1 MTNNEQQNQMAHAIR
16 FLAIDAIEAAHSGH
30 PGLPMGAADVVT
42 VLYTKFLAYDPKNP
56 HWPNRDR
63 FVLSAGHGSMLL
75 YALLYLSG
83 YEDVSCEDLRN
94 FRQIGSKLAGH
105 PEYGHVAGVETTTGP
120 LGQGLANAVGMALG
134 ERLLNARFGE
144 LICHYTYALVGD
156 GCLMEGISQEAIT
169 LAGHLKLNKLIVF
182 WDDNDISIDGAISL
196 TDSTDQIARFKAS
209 GWNTI
214 KVNGHNQAALTR
226 AIEAAQ
232 ASCKPTLIACKTT
245 IGFGAPNKGGTNKVH
260 GSPLGAEEI
269 DATRKALGW
278 EEEPFVVPADI
289 LDSWRLAG
297 LNAAKKRKKWE
308 EKFLAL
314 SVAER
319 VEFERLM
326 RGDLIGNFENA
337 VDAYKQKLTVEC
349 PAVATRKASEMALE
363 VINEVVE
370 ETIGGSADL
379 TGSNNTKTSQMK
391 AISAEDFSGRYLH
404 YGIREHAMGAM
415 MNGLA
420 LYGGFI
426 PYGGTFLCFSDYM
439 RPAMR
444 LSSLMGLR
452 VIYVMTHDSIGL
464 GEDGPTHQPVE
475 HLATLRALPNHFVFR
490 PADAVETLECWQLA
504 LKSRKTPSTLALSR
518 QNLPLVRQEY
528 IKENLCMF
536 GAYELLTASDD
547 AQVTL
552 FASGS
557 EVHIVVKAHSV
568 LEESGI
574 PTRVVSVPCFEL
586 FAQQSAAYQKALIG
600 DAPIKI
606 AVEAAIQQGWERFI
620 GCDGVF
626 VGMEGFGVSGP
637 GDALYGHFGI
647 TCEAVVAIVKEKLE
661 EINKEVMI

>member
-1 MTNNEQQNQMAHAIR
+1 MTNTKQQNQMANAIR
-16 FLAIDAIEAAHSGH
+16 FLAIDAIEKANSGH
-30 PGLPMGAADVVT
+30 PGLPMGAADIAT
-42 VLYTKFLAYDPKNP
+42 VLYTRFLAHDPKNP

-75 YALLYLSG
+75 YALMYLSG
-83 YEDVSCEDLRN
+83 YEDISLEDLRN
-94 FRQIGSKLAGH
+94 FRQLGYKVAGH
-105 PEYGHVAGVETTTGP
+105 PEYGHAAGVETTTGP

-134 ERLLNARFGE
+134 ERLLNARFGD
-144 LICHYTYALVGD
+144 LINHYTYALVGD
-156 GCLMEGISQEAIT
+156 GCLMEGISQEAIS
-169 LAGHLKLNKLIVF
+169 LAGHLKLSKLIVL
-182 WDDNDISIDGAISL
+182 WDDNNISIDGAISL

-214 KVNGHNQAALTR
+214 KVNGHSQESLAHALET
-226 AIEAAQ
+226 AKVSDQ
-232 ASCKPTLIACKTT
+232 PTLIACKTT
-245 IGFGAPNKGGTNKVH
+245 IGFGAPNKSGTSKVH
-260 GSPLGAEEI
+260 GSPLGAQEI
-269 DATRKALGW
+269 AETRKALGW
-278 EEEPFVVPADI
+278 EAEPFVIPSDI

-297 LNAAKKRKKWE
+297 LNAAKKRQEWE
-308 EKFLAL
+308 TKFAAL
-314 SVAER
+314 PVSER

-326 RGDLIGNFENA
+326 RGDLVGSFDA
-337 VDAYKQKLTVEC
+337 ALDAYKQQLAKDC
-349 PAVATRKASEMALE
+349 PVVATRKASEMALD
-363 VINEVVE
+363 VINEVVV

-379 TGSNNTKTSQMK
+379 TGSNNTKSSQMK
-391 AISAEDFSGRYLH
+391 SITADDFAGRYLH
-404 YGIREHAMGAM
+404 YGIREHAMGAV

-490 PADAVETLECWQLA
+490 PADAVETVECWQLA
-504 LKSRKTPSTLALSR
+504 LKSRGTPSTLALSR
-518 QNLPLVRQEY
+518 QNLPLLRQDYEE
-528 IKENLCMF
+528 ENLCML

-547 AQVTL
+547 AKVTL

-557 EVHIVVKAHSV
+557 EVQIVVKAHAV
-568 LEESGI
+568 LEAKGI
-574 PTRVVSVPCFEL
+574 STRVVSVPCFEL
-586 FAQQSAAYQKALIG
+586 FAQQSASYQRVLIG

-606 AVEAAIQQGWERFI
+606 AVEAAVQQGWDRFI

-626 VGMEGFGVSGP
+626 IGMDGFGASGP
-637 GDALYGHFGI
+637 IDELYAHFGI
-647 TCEAVVAIVKEKLE
+647 TSENVVAIVEEKLE
-661 EINKEVMI
+661 KINEKGKK